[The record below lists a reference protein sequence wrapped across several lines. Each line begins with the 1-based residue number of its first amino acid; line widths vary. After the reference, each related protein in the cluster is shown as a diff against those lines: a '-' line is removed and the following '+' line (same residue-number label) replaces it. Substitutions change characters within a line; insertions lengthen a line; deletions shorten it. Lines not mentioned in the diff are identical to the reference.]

1 MEEGDIMIHSMV
13 FAIVILGA
21 MVGATQAQLIE
32 KKALT
37 LEGAKRIVPLR
48 KPRQRWRVPG
58 L

>member
-1 MEEGDIMIHSMV
+1 MIHSMV